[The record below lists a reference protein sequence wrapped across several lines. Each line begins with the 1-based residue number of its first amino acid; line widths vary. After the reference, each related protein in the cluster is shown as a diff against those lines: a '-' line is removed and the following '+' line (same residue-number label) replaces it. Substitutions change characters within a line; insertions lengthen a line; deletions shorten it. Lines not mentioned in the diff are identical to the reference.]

1 MLIKALVLIEKG
13 NMLQYRLIIFK
24 IQFPKKNPL
33 MEACAAADGSFYVFS
48 TTTVLYDWLN
58 FYTEKTMFFS
68 DSCNSKNHLKHH
80 FWFGKYTEFS
90 QSNQGISSSVCVI
103 LYKLIKIS
111 LVKWLHNKNLHLSSL
126 HMLKTQH
133 LNGVTTCRSS
143 ADTVILF
150 RGIMSDRKYSA
161 SE

>member
-1 MLIKALVLIEKG
+1 
-13 NMLQYRLIIFK
+13 
-24 IQFPKKNPL
+24 
-33 MEACAAADGSFYVFS
+33 
-48 TTTVLYDWLN
+48 
-58 FYTEKTMFFS
+58 MFFN

-126 HMLKTQH
+126 HMLKT
-133 LNGVTTCRSS
+133 
-143 ADTVILF
+143 
-150 RGIMSDRKYSA
+150 
-161 SE
+161 